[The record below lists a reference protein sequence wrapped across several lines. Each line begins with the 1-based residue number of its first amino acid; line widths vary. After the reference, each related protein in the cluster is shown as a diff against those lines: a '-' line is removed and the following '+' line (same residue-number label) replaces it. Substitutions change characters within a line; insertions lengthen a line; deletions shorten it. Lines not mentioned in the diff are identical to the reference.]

1 MARTVDEIKA
11 EMTSAFMTDEAARSA
26 YGLGEGDTFAARF
39 GPATVES
46 ILFGVFALCA
56 HAVER
61 LVESHLREVSALV
74 AARRPHTLE
83 WYRRKALA
91 FRLGEAVDDATADYA
106 SAATAE
112 TVMPVGQAAV
122 VEAEGGGL
130 VVKAAAL
137 AEGGALAPLPADRLA
152 ALGSYLSR
160 VKDAG
165 VRLTVVSRA
174 GDRLRLSMVVYVDG
188 TLYAQDGTLLAEPR
202 RPVEEAVRD
211 YLTRLP
217 FNGELVL
224 EHLTD
229 HLQGVEGVEVPHV
242 ASAASA
248 QVSEAGQTESGYG
261 PMEDIDV
268 RRTPASGYFVVSFD
282 EADEWR
288 SLVEYRFKP

>member
-1 MARTVDEIKA
+1 
-11 EMTSAFMTDEAARSA
+11 MTSAFMSDPAARSA
-26 YGLGEGDTFAARF
+26 YGLGEGETFAARF
-39 GPATVES
+39 GPASVES

-61 LVESHLREVSALV
+61 ILEAHLRDAEALV

-83 WYRRKALA
+83 WYRRRALA

-106 SAATAE
+106 TAPAAD
-112 TVMPVGQAAV
+112 TVTPVGQAAV

-137 AEGGALAPLPADRLA
+137 SGGGLAPLSADHLA
-152 ALGSYLSR
+152 ALRAYLAR

-165 VRLTVVSRA
+165 VRLTVISRA

-188 TLYAQDGTLLAEPR
+188 TLYAPDGALLAEPR
-202 RPVEEAVRD
+202 RPVEEAVRE
-211 YLTRLP
+211 YLTLLP
-217 FNGELVL
+217 FNGELVV

-229 HLQGVEGVEVPHV
+229 HLQAVAGVEVPHV
-242 ASAASA
+242 VSAASA
-248 QVSEAGQTESGYG
+248 SVSASGQAEGGYG

-268 RRTPASGYFVVSFD
+268 RRTPESGYFLVSFD
-282 EADEWR
+282 PSDDWA
-288 SLVEYRFKP
+288 SAVEYRFRP